1 MPGTLL
7 AEAMSQTMV
16 ISITSMEDYIDDL
29 KAGVLLN
36 EITNLKLL
44 SEATPN
50 MNLVFHAKITSMR
63 RGVVKGTISCK
74 SNEKLICSSE
84 QTLII
89 PKLFNQFIK

>member
-1 MPGTLL
+1 MPGTFL
-7 AEAMSQTMV
+7 ANVSQTMV

-50 MNLVFHAKITSMR
+50 MNLIFHAKISSMKR
-63 RGVVKGTISCK
+63 SCKGTI
-74 SNEKLICSSE
+74 NM
-84 QTLII
+84 
-89 PKLFNQFIK
+89 IK